1 MSETRKSVD
10 SETLLSVYVELYNKG
25 LQEDGTSTSTFTDVA
40 LALDMTVENVYQRIL
55 KIRKENLRPAGM
67 DIPMMKRS
75 NDPRKTVKRVSVANL
90 LNIAKEISVNL

>member
-55 KIRKENLRPAGM
+55 KIRKDLATQEVT
-67 DIPMMKRS
+67 IPLMKRS
-75 NDPRKTVKRVSVANL
+75 NDPRKTVKRVSLTNL
-90 LNIAKEISVNL
+90 LSIAKELGVNS

>member
-25 LQEDGTSTSTFTDVA
+25 LQEDGTSTSTFTYVA

>member
-40 LALDMTVENVYQRIL
+40 LALDMTVDNVYQRIL

-75 NDPRKTVKRVSVANL
+75 NEPRKTVKRVSVANL
-90 LNIAKEISVNL
+90 LSIAKELGVNS

>member
-40 LALDMTVENVYQRIL
+40 LALDMTVENVYQRVL
-55 KIRKENLRPAGM
+55 KIRKDLTAQGVT
-67 DIPMMKRS
+67 IPLMKRS
-75 NDPRKTVKRVSVANL
+75 NDPRKAVKRVSLTNL
-90 LNIAKEISVNL
+90 LSIAKELGVNS

>member
-10 SETLLSVYVELYNKG
+10 SETLLSAYVELYNKG

-55 KIRKENLRPAGM
+55 KIRKELMAQDVTLPL
-67 DIPMMKRS
+67 MKRS
-75 NDPRKTVKRVSVANL
+75 NDPRKTVKRVSLTNL
-90 LNIAKEISVNL
+90 LSIAKELGVNS